1 MKPRGEYGYPK
12 PAYAVAMSPEQ
23 MRRQDMQV
31 DWLIAALQRAN
42 QRHIRALDL
51 RSLDIPCGAPT
62 ASHAL

>member
-1 MKPRGEYGYPK
+1 MKPRSEYGYPK

-42 QRHIRALDL
+42 QRHIRALDM

-62 ASHAL
+62 ASHAR